1 MLTNVLISYNFNML
15 LSYANFIST
24 TLGSAILIQFGQKFE
39 GLLAGCY
46 LYPDL
51 LSPIFDWLI
60 LL

>member
-51 LSPIFDWLI
+51 LSPIFD
-60 LL
+60 